1 MARLKHQ
8 PTRPDSG
15 FSPIQ
20 LGRGE
25 ISRMREETNRVVQN
39 MEKNRLAQL
48 EQGKANLQALRDNA
62 DYTRRAEERNFQIQQ
77 QNLQDRSSFKVNL
90 MLKQLKVKQMLTP
103 ELLNRSLVVLSGF
116 SQTAAEASKR
126 KSSSR

>member
-8 PTRPDSG
+8 HTRPDSG
-15 FSPIQ
+15 FSTIQ

-48 EQGKANLQALRDNA
+48 EQGKTNLQALRDDA
-62 DYTRRAEERNFQIQQ
+62 DYTRRAEARNFEIQQ
-77 QNLQDRSSFKVNL
+77 QNLKVGL
-90 MLKQLKVKQMLTP
+90 VQSQLDAK
-103 ELLNRSLVVLSGF
+103 
-116 SQTAAEASKR
+116 TAQR
-126 KSSSR
+126 Q

>member
-48 EQGKANLQALRDNA
+48 EQGKANLQALRDDA
-62 DYTRRAEERNFQIQQ
+62 DYTRRAEARNFEIQQ
-77 QNLQDRSSFKVNL
+77 QNLKVGL
-90 MLKQLKVKQMLTP
+90 VQSQLDAQTAQRQADVNVQAAEQVFGGLAK
-103 ELLNRSLVVLSGF
+103 F
-116 SQTAAEASKR
+116 SQTAADEAEEASH
-126 KSSSR
+126 

>member
-48 EQGKANLQALRDNA
+48 EQGKANLQALRDDA
-62 DYTRRAEERNFQIQQ
+62 DYTRRAEARNFEIQQ
-77 QNLQDRSSFKVNL
+77 QNLKVGLVQSQLRCSNSS
-90 MLKQLKVKQMLTP
+90 T
-103 ELLNRSLVVLSGF
+103 
-116 SQTAAEASKR
+116 
-126 KSSSR
+126 SSRC